1 MIILGIFIG
10 ALVGA
15 VVALEANYF
24 ADTQM
29 FVMMEEE

>member
-1 MIILGIFIG
+1 MIILGI
-10 ALVGA
+10 LVGA
-15 VVALEANYF
+15 VVALEAKYF

>member
-1 MIILGIFIG
+1 MLGIFIG

-24 ADTQM
+24 ADTLL
-29 FVMMEEE
+29 FVVTGE

>member
-15 VVALEANYF
+15 VIALEANYF
-24 ADTQM
+24 ADPLM
-29 FVMMEEE
+29 FYREE